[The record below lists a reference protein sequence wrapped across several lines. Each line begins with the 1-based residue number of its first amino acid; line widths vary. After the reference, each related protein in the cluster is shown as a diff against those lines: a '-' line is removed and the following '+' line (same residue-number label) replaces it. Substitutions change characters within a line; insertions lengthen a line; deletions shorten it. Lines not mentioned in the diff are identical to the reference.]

1 MKTSIVIAS
10 ASALALASAAAMVAP
25 SAVARPDPAQAK
37 PAAPQPPV
45 MTAVSPPPVTS
56 RAVPHPAPMPGGMI
70 SHSSSPGA
78 VIYHGPSLPTP
89 PIVAIPRIP
98 GPADMIVGTG
108 VGGEVRTIAS
118 YPSNEACDAALPT
131 ARRHSPAAVC
141 VSTTP
146 PPPEPELGLLAVIA
160 GEELVA
166 LTPFPSM
173 KACEAARAA
182 LPSKPNHR
190 AVCTDRFH

>member
-25 SAVARPDPAQAK
+25 SAVARPDPARQ
-37 PAAPQPPV
+37 QPPV

-56 RAVPHPAPMPGGMI
+56 RAVPHPAPMPGGMV
-70 SHSSSPGA
+70 SHSSSPA
-78 VIYHGPSLPTP
+78 PIFVGPSLPTP

-118 YPSNEACDAALPT
+118 YSSNEACDAALPT

-182 LPSKPNHR
+182 LPPKPNHR